1 MKGKIEKLGKMLSEG
16 KISAVE
22 LTEMYLKRIDDDN
35 KKINAF
41 ITVCGD
47 YAKENAK
54 RADELFGSKRAGK
67 LTGIPMSLKDNL
79 STKGVLT
86 TAGSKM
92 LSRYVPFYDAFAY
105 ECLKNEGVVMLGKNN
120 MDEFSMGSSNDTSY
134 YGDVLNPLDEKRSPG
149 GSSGGSAAA
158 VASGMA
164 VYSLASDTGGSI
176 RLPASYTGTVGL
188 CPTYGTLS
196 RRGLIAHSSLLD
208 RVGVIASMVSDVAMV
223 FDAINRHDGK
233 DMTSSCTNRKSV
245 TEGIEKGIKGMKIG
259 IVTDVFDK
267 AHEETKRLFVKAS
280 ETFKMLGAEVSETMI
295 HHWEKADSVY
305 SIISTSD
312 AASNLTRY
320 DSVRF
325 GGAEGDSII
334 ESREGFG
341 DEARMRILLGN
352 AVLTS
357 EEKLHLRKKAE
368 SERVLIKEAFEKA
381 FTDIDILIT
390 PTAYHTAPL
399 KDDAKEKLTDYFLTA
414 PSVAHIPSVS
424 VPMGFSEN
432 GMPLGL
438 QIIGKAF
445 TEDVILR
452 AAYAFE
458 EAKKNEIYKKGGEA
472 FGF

>member
-1 MKGKIEKLGKMLSEG
+1 MKGKIEKLGNMLSEG

-22 LTEMYLKRIDDDN
+22 LTEMYLKRIDENN
-35 KKINAF
+35 KKINSF
-41 ITVCGD
+41 ITVCAD
-47 YAKENAK
+47 DAIESAKG
-54 RADELFGSKRAGK
+54 ADELFRNKKAGK

-79 STKGVLT
+79 STKGILT

-92 LSRYVPFYDAFAY
+92 LSRYLPFYDAFSY
-105 ECLKNEGVVMLGKNN
+105 ECLKNEGAVMLGKNN

-188 CPTYGTLS
+188 CPTYGAVS

-208 RVGVIASMVSDVAMV
+208 RVGVIASTVSDVAIV
-223 FDAINRHDGK
+223 FDAINRHDAK
-233 DMTSSCTNRKSV
+233 DMTSSCTHRKSA
-245 TEGIEKGIKGMKIG
+245 TESLEKGVNGMKIG
-259 IVTDVFDK
+259 IVTDVFEK
-267 AHEETKRLFVKAS
+267 AHEETKKHFMKALDA
-280 ETFKMLGAEVSETMI
+280 FRMLGAKVSEVKI
-295 HHWEKADSVY
+295 SHWEKADSVY

-320 DSVRF
+320 DAVRF
-325 GGAEGDSII
+325 GGAEWESIVDA
-334 ESREGFG
+334 REGFG
-341 DEARMRILLGN
+341 DEVRMRILLGN
-352 AVLTS
+352 AVLTT

-368 SERVLIKEAFEKA
+368 SERIIIKESFEKA
-381 FTDIDILIT
+381 FEKFDLLIT
-390 PTAYHTAPL
+390 PTAYHTAPF
-399 KDDAKEKLTDYFLTA
+399 KYDAKEKLTDYFLTA
-414 PSVAHIPSVS
+414 PSVAHLPSIS
-424 VPMGFSEN
+424 LPMGFSEN

-438 QIIGKAF
+438 QIIGNAF

-458 EAKKNEIYKKGGEA
+458 EAKKDEIYKKGGA
-472 FGF
+472 GFEF